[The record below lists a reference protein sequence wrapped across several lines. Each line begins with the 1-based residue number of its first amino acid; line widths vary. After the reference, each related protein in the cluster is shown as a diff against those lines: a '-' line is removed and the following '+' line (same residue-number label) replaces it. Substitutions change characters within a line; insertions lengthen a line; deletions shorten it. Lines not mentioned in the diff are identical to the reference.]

1 MRRILIIVAH
11 PDDEVLGC
19 GGTIAKHSDLG
30 DLVNVIFLADGV
42 NSRSD
47 AGLIEL
53 EIRKTNAKAACKILG
68 VNHISFGQFPDN
80 KLDTLPL
87 IEIVKYIETA
97 LTEFNP
103 DIIYTH
109 SALDLNIDHQIVN
122 RAVITATRPQG
133 NSSIKTILSFE
144 ILSSTEWFFSELMP
158 AFKPNWFE
166 DISKT
171 LDRKIEAIEVYRGE
185 LRDWPH
191 PRSIQGIRHLA
202 GFRGATVGVAAA
214 ESFMLLRHIK

>member
-171 LDRKIEAIEVYRGE
+171 LDRKIEAIEAYRGE

-191 PRSIQGIRHLA
+191 PRSIEGIKHLA
-202 GFRGATVGVAAA
+202 GFRGATIGVNAA
-214 ESFMLLRHIK
+214 EAFMLLRHIK

>member
-87 IEIVKYIETA
+87 IEIVKYIETGLA
-97 LTEFNP
+97 EFNP
-103 DIIYTH
+103 EIIYTH

-144 ILSSTEWFFSELMP
+144 ILSSTEWFFSEMMP

-171 LDRKIEAIEVYRGE
+171 LDRKIEAIEAYRGE

-191 PRSIQGIRHLA
+191 PRSIEGIKHLA
-202 GFRGATVGVAAA
+202 GFRGATIGVNAA
-214 ESFMLLRHIK
+214 EAFMLLRHIK

>member
-1 MRRILIIVAH
+1 MKRILVVVAH

-19 GGTIAKHSDLG
+19 GGTIAKHVSLG
-30 DLVNVIFLADGV
+30 DIVNVIFLADGV

-47 AGLIEL
+47 VGSQEL
-53 EIRKTNAKAACKILG
+53 EKRESYARSACKFLG

-80 KLDTLPL
+80 KLDALPL
-87 IEIVKYIETA
+87 IEVVKYIETE
-97 LTEFNP
+97 LSDFNP
-103 DIIYTH
+103 EIIYTH

-122 RAVITATRPQG
+122 RAVITATRPQS
-133 NSSIKTILSFE
+133 NCSVKTVLGFE

-166 DISKT
+166 DISET
-171 LDRKIEAIEVYRGE
+171 LDKKIKAMKLYRGE

-191 PRSIQGIRHLA
+191 PRSVQGIRHLA
-202 GFRGATVGVAAA
+202 GLRGATIGVDAA
-214 ESFMLLRHIK
+214 ESFILLRHIK

>member
-144 ILSSTEWFFSELMP
+144 ILSSTEWFFSEMMP

-171 LDRKIEAIEVYRGE
+171 LDRKIEAIEAYRGE

-202 GFRGATVGVAAA
+202 GFRGATIGVAAA

>member
-171 LDRKIEAIEVYRGE
+171 LDRKIEAIEAYRGE

-202 GFRGATVGVAAA
+202 GFRGATIGVAAA

>member
-11 PDDEVLGC
+11 SDDEVLGC

-30 DLVNVIFLADGV
+30 DLVNIIFLADGV

-47 AGLIEL
+47 AGLLEL
-53 EIRKTNAKAACKILG
+53 EIRKANAKEACKVLG
-68 VNHISFGQFPDN
+68 VNNISFGQFPDN

-87 IEIVKYIETA
+87 IEIVKYIEA
-97 LTEFNP
+97 GLAEFNP
-103 DIIYTH
+103 EIIYTH

-133 NSSIKTILSFE
+133 NCSVKTILSFE

-171 LDRKIEAIEVYRGE
+171 LDRKIKAIEIYRGE
-185 LRDWPH
+185 LRNWPH
-191 PRSIQGIRHLA
+191 PRSIEGIKHLA
-202 GFRGATVGVAAA
+202 GFRGATIGANAA
-214 ESFMLLRHIK
+214 EAFMLLRHIK

>member
-47 AGLIEL
+47 AGLLEL
-53 EIRKTNAKAACKILG
+53 EIRKANAKAACKVLG

-87 IEIVKYIETA
+87 IEIVKYIETGLA
-97 LTEFNP
+97 EFNP
-103 DIIYTH
+103 EIIYTH

-133 NSSIKTILSFE
+133 NCSVKTILSFE

-171 LDRKIEAIEVYRGE
+171 LDRKIKAIEIYRGE
-185 LRDWPH
+185 LRNWPH
-191 PRSIQGIRHLA
+191 PRSIEGIKHLA
-202 GFRGATVGVAAA
+202 GFRGATIGANAA
-214 ESFMLLRHIK
+214 EAFMLLRHIK

>member
-144 ILSSTEWFFSELMP
+144 ILSSTEWFFSEMMP

-171 LDRKIEAIEVYRGE
+171 LDRKIEAIEAYRGE